1 MPHLRLS
8 AAEGSAEVLPLRGD
22 RMLVGRSRE
31 CDLVL
36 PDVLLSRRHAEIY
49 KTARGWLVRDL
60 DSMNGTRVND
70 ERIQD
75 ERVLYE
81 GDVVAVSGWRLV
93 FSEAD
98 AEPEPGHVSDHE
110 ARVRDITSLAT
121 RSGLDLSDLTRQGR
135 LLGILTRAAGVLVA
149 SPNEGELLDALLTH
163 LLDAIPASR
172 GAVALLENDPFL
184 PAVVATR
191 SGEDETP
198 MTIDPGVAERVLG
211 GRSALLAPR
220 VPGEG
225 ETVRSVMCAP
235 LWFSGPGEGT
245 DRVVG
250 LVVLEAPSEPTPFE
264 IEHLSLVSA
273 ITNLAASRLESVRLR
288 EETAE
293 KRRLEADLRGAAR
306 IQASLL
312 PEEEPSLDGWNI
324 GGSSRLCSAVGADYY
339 DFALERDELFLALG
353 DVAGKGLAA
362 ALLMATLRAAVRA
375 LWAEP
380 GPLPQL
386 VSTIN
391 DNLVQTLPP
400 NRYATLFLARLQPAS
415 GELAYVNA
423 GHVAP
428 LVIRAEGGTERL
440 ERGGT
445 LLGVFSG
452 VDWEQGQVR
461 LGPGDTLVVLSDSVV
476 EGSEAGLPPETVA
489 TVVRQAGDGEVAK
502 ILIALQAATETALGT
517 HVSDDDHTFLV
528 LKRHRA

>member
-1 MPHLRLS
+1 
-8 AAEGSAEVLPLRGD
+8 
-22 RMLVGRSRE
+22 
-31 CDLVL
+31 
-36 PDVLLSRRHAEIY
+36 
-49 KTARGWLVRDL
+49 
-60 DSMNGTRVND
+60 
-70 ERIQD
+70 
-75 ERVLYE
+75 
-81 GDVVAVSGWRLV
+81 
-93 FSEAD
+93 
-98 AEPEPGHVSDHE
+98 
-110 ARVRDITSLAT
+110 
-121 RSGLDLSDLTRQGR
+121 
-135 LLGILTRAAGVLVA
+135 
-149 SPNEGELLDALLTH
+149 
-163 LLDAIPASR
+163 
-172 GAVALLENDPFL
+172 
-184 PAVVATR
+184 
-191 SGEDETP
+191 
-198 MTIDPGVAERVLG
+198 
-211 GRSALLAPR
+211 
-220 VPGEG
+220 
-225 ETVRSVMCAP
+225 
-235 LWFSGPGEGT
+235 
-245 DRVVG
+245 
-250 LVVLEAPSEPTPFE
+250 
-264 IEHLSLVSA
+264 
-273 ITNLAASRLESVRLR
+273 
-288 EETAE
+288 
-293 KRRLEADLRGAAR
+293 
-306 IQASLL
+306 
-312 PEEEPSLDGWNI
+312 
-324 GGSSRLCSAVGADYY
+324 VGADYY